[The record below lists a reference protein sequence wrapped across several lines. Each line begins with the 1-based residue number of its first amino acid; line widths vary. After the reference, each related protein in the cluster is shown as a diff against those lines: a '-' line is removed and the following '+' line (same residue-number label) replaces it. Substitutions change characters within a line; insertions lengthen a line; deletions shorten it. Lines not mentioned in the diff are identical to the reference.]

1 MKKAPSIEE
10 ILKHVEKPGRY
21 LGGEWNEIKKDPR
34 KVEAKVALIFPD
46 VYEIGMS
53 YLGQKILYTVL
64 NNHPSIL
71 AERVYTPW
79 VDFEQKLRLHKWP
92 LFSLEN
98 RIPLY
103 EFDFLGFSL
112 LYELNYSNI
121 LTILDL
127 GQIPFHSSERALK
140 LPLVVGGGPA
150 VFNPEPLAP
159 IFDLFL
165 AGDGEEAFIEIIERF
180 IPLKEEVSDKE
191 VLLKELSKIKGVYVP
206 SFYETFQPPESDL
219 LAVTPIDGAPSKIEK
234 RLFSGF
240 SKSNFPEKIVVPNIQ
255 AVFDRV
261 AVEVA
266 RGCPQKC
273 RFCQALNI
281 YFPYRV
287 KSPSVVIQN
296 ILNSLHST
304 GYEDASLASLSIS
317 DYPYLDKV
325 VDSLMKEFV
334 EQKISLSLSSLRP
347 KGLTSEVAKN
357 IIKVRKTGFT
367 LVPEAGTQRLR
378 QVINK
383 DLRED
388 EIFEAS
394 CNAFSQGWKLLK
406 LYFMVGIP
414 TERDE
419 DLEGIVWMVKEI
431 IKSGTKILKS
441 PPRINLSVSSFIPK
455 PHTPFQWLKMEEE
468 KILQEKHRFLKS
480 SFKKYP
486 FIRFKDHPSK
496 SSILEGVFSRG
507 DRKLTKSLLRAW
519 ENGARF
525 DSWKD
530 QFKFLF
536 WEEAFESEE
545 IDHNLYLA
553 PLSKDALLPWD
564 HIDCGLKKSHLLQEL
579 AKAFKGESTP
589 SCLDNKCGLCQ
600 GCVFWPQ
607 LEKEFKEEIRLKT
620 KKLPSVGK
628 KTENV
633 FRYRAYYSKL
643 NQACF
648 LSHLNVA
655 NIIQQALRR
664 ANISVIYSKGY
675 HPKMLLSYLPALP
688 LGMGGRSEVIEFKSE
703 YLCTTKKFVRQ
714 VNNFLPEGI
723 KFLALKKV
731 ENSEPSLN
739 ESIEKMVYSLDLKNR
754 EIIEAIEE
762 HRKQKNLS
770 SLNNYDLVRQ
780 LIGQYLEKNKDES
793 IADFS
798 LDEREGK
805 LYFCLDFS
813 QQRGVRPQEI
823 VEDIF
828 GITNPVL
835 LLTREKVLLKLTRQL
850 DSSIRISKNW
860 TKKNTRSE

>member
-1 MKKAPSIEE
+1 MKKAPRIEE
-10 ILKHVEKPGRY
+10 ILKQVQKPGRY
-21 LGGEWNEIKKDPR
+21 LGGEWNEIKKDPA
-34 KVEAKVALIFPD
+34 KVKAKVALVFPD
-46 VYEIGMS
+46 LYEIGMS
-53 YLGQKILYTVL
+53 YLGQKILYTLL
-64 NNHPSIL
+64 NNHPSVL
-71 AERVYTPW
+71 AERVYAPW
-79 VDFEQKLRLHKWP
+79 VDMEQKLRLHKCP

-98 RIPLY
+98 KIPLY
-103 EFDFLGFSL
+103 EFDLLGFSL

-127 GQIPFHSSERALK
+127 GQIPLFSSERDLK
-140 LPLVVGGGPA
+140 FPLIIGGGPA

-165 AGDGEEAFIEIIERF
+165 VGDGEEAFIEIIERF
-180 IPLKEEVSDKE
+180 ITLKQDLNKKE
-191 VLLKELSKIKGVYVP
+191 VLLEDFSKIKGVYIP
-206 SFYETFQPPESDL
+206 SLYKTYQPLESDL
-219 LAVTPIDGAPSKIEK
+219 LAVKPIDGAPSRIEK
-234 RLFSGF
+234 RIFSGF
-240 SKSNFPEKIVVPNIQ
+240 NKSPFPEKIVVPNIQ
-255 AVFDRV
+255 AIFDRV

-273 RFCQALNI
+273 RFCQASSI

-287 KSPSVVIQN
+287 KSPSLVIEN
-296 ILNSLHST
+296 MRNSLHST
-304 GYEDASLASLSIS
+304 GYKDASLASLSIS

-334 EQKISLSLSSLRP
+334 KQKISLSLSSLRP
-347 KGLTSEVAKN
+347 KGLTSEMAKN

-383 DLRED
+383 DLKED

-394 CNAFSQGWKLLK
+394 SNAFSQGWKLLK

-431 IKSGTKILKS
+431 IRSGTKILKS

-455 PHTPFQWLKMEEE
+455 PHTPFQWLRMEEE

-480 SFKKYP
+480 SLKKYP
-486 FIRFKDHPSK
+486 FVRFKDHSSK

-507 DRKLTKSLLRAW
+507 DRRLTQSLLRAW

-525 DSWKD
+525 DSWRD
-530 QFKFLF
+530 KFNFRL

-545 IDHNLYLA
+545 INYHLYLA
-553 PLSKDALLPWD
+553 PLPKDVLLPWD
-564 HIDCGLKKSHLLQEL
+564 HIDCGLKKSHFLQEL
-579 AKAFKGESTP
+579 AKALKEESTP
-589 SCLDNKCGLCQ
+589 SCLDNKCSLCQ

-607 LEKEFKEEIRLKT
+607 LAKKFREEIRLKT
-620 KKLPSVGK
+620 KKLPSVGR

-633 FRYRAYYSKL
+633 FRYRAYHSKL

-648 LSHLNVA
+648 LSHLDVA

-664 ANISVIYSKGY
+664 ANISVVYSKGF
-675 HPKMLLSYLPALP
+675 HPKMLLSYIPALP
-688 LGMGGRSEVIEFKSE
+688 LGMGGRSEVLEFKSE
-703 YLCTTKKFVRQ
+703 YLYTPKEFLRQ
-714 VNNFLPEGI
+714 VNNYLPSGI
-723 KFLALKKV
+723 KFFALKKLG
-731 ENSEPSLN
+731 NSEPSLN

-754 EIIEAIEE
+754 EIIEAIEN

-793 IADFS
+793 IASFS
-798 LDEREGK
+798 LDEREEK
-805 LYFCLDFS
+805 LYLSLNFS
-813 QQRGVRPQEI
+813 QQRGVKPQKI

-828 GITNPVL
+828 GIDNPVF
-835 LLTREKVLLKLTRQL
+835 LLTREKVLFKLTR
-850 DSSIRISKNW
+850 
-860 TKKNTRSE
+860 